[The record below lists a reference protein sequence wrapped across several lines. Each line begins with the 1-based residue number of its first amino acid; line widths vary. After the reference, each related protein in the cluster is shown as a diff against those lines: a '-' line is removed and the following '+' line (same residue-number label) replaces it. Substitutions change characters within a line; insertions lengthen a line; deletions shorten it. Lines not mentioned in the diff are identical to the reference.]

1 MNKSAFKARLISDSS
16 DEDQL
21 LQMSSLLEI
30 MYDVLI
36 RNYLNTSSF
45 PVLNK
50 QNFSELRFRLI
61 KIKCVRYRKPEDI
74 LKAMTSFIATAYHLQ
89 VPMVYILLSSPQGVD
104 LYLGLYGVDGIS
116 EDSLEDAFQT
126 LLVAL
131 PGFLPGSEIV
141 RVKEGKRQLLGMI
154 SNLQHRRIITGIP
167 SHQEIQKN
175 QLSKES
181 QVQGIEQLADSLP
194 ENFALITYAQPI
206 AGHGIRQIADRVSEW
221 HDLVHQYV
229 KVAEQL
235 SLSIQTGN
243 SFSIGK
249 TTGEQRTDSKGSVQ
263 GETTTTQPAMFDRW
277 LQGFQVFKNG
287 GERPLKQ
294 AASQTSEQETF
305 GTSFSDSTT
314 VNWQSGQT
322 DSRAI
327 TVEHTNKRA
336 HYLEELLGRL
346 HKRMDI
352 GIGLGMW
359 RTVTEIFSDKSPHAD
374 QAANV
379 LAGIISGEAGSLDS
393 IRIVNVNAETHPF
406 NAMDV
411 TLLQDHPLGRDYGG
425 ISTLLTSPEL
435 TLITRLPVHELP
447 GIIVEKLT
455 EYGRSQPLPDTHAD
469 IPLGVLIDRE
479 RVTDRQVCIS
489 TEQLQRHCFVS
500 GATGS
505 GKSNTMRHLVT
516 NLWQRDT
523 AIPFLVIEP
532 VKREYRLLKDR
543 LGDDLRVFTLGGG
556 NTDFSLNPFD
566 FESETG
572 LVPHIDLL
580 KAAFNASLGMY
591 SSMPF
596 ILEDMI
602 YRVYQL
608 LGWQLETG
616 ENPLLERAAK
626 TLGVDPSEGLKDM
639 FLPCLSDM
647 IPLVEESITKF
658 FPAITDYGGSLMGA
672 LRARLSSMTRGSKGN
687 LLNRRQSI
695 SFGELLSKP
704 CVLELWPF
712 TDNDEKAFVM
722 ALLLM
727 RLYEY
732 RQSCE
737 IKSQKTTTDDL
748 KHLLVIEEAHR
759 LLSKPLSPGEHSA
772 QSRQK
777 GVEVFADI
785 LAEIRSYGQ
794 GIVIVDQIPS
804 KLIPDVLRNTDIKIA
819 HRLVDRE
826 DRQILG
832 ATMNLDEE
840 QLQDL
845 ARTKPGQASIYFSG
859 LRKPLRVQVAE
870 SNLPEITVFSD
881 LPRILP
887 YQKTNAFEGMDSEL
901 VSKMALSR
909 PDVAIAMTVGYLS
922 VCLCA
927 GSEYLLSVRQ
937 QAIQDAQKLLC
948 LGTPESVWPALAS
961 GLHKIPELL
970 SRQGLRQDMA
980 TYLTCV
986 FASVIR
992 GWLMNEPIEKS
1003 LAQLKGENLGFGLL
1017 SVAEHLKPLD
1027 LLDLL
1032 IGIRLMGVRASFQ
1045 HEIEQSLLTMQATRK
1060 FEPLVDSLLRHALAL
1075 VMSYAIPQKA
1085 RYHLMLRHLLQY
1097 QTDNTEIQQL
1107 AGEAFVILKNFFGS
1121 KDDFKTGENH
1131 G

>member
-1 MNKSAFKARLISDSS
+1 MNELPFNAYSISEPS
-16 DEDQL
+16 DEDTTL
-21 LQMSSLLEI
+21 KIRNLLET
-30 MYDVLI
+30 MYSILV
-36 RNYLNTSSF
+36 RNYLDTSTF
-45 PVLNK
+45 PALNK
-50 QNFSELRFRLI
+50 DNISEHRFRLI
-61 KIKCVRYRKPEDI
+61 KIRCVRYRKPEDI
-74 LKAMTSFIATAYHLQ
+74 LKAMTSFIATAFHLQ
-89 VPMVYILLSSPQGVD
+89 VPLVYILLSSFQGID
-104 LYLGLYGVDGIS
+104 LYLGLYGVDDIS
-116 EDSLEDAFQT
+116 DDALEDAFQT

-131 PGFLPGSEIV
+131 PGFLPGSEII
-141 RVKEGKRQLLGMI
+141 RIKEGKRQLFGMI

-167 SHQEIQKN
+167 SYQEIQKN
-175 QLSKES
+175 QPSKES

-194 ENFALITYAQPI
+194 ENFALITYAQPV
-206 AGHGIRQIADRVSEW
+206 AGHGIRQIVDRVSEW

-235 SLSIQTGN
+235 SLSFQTSD
-243 SFSIGK
+243 SFSQGK
-249 TTGEQRTDSKGSVQ
+249 TTGEQRTYSTGSVD
-263 GETTTTQPAMFDRW
+263 GETTTTQPGMLNRW
-277 LQGFQVFKNG
+277 KQGFQVFRKG

-294 AASQTSEQETF
+294 ATSQVSEQESF
-305 GTSFSDSTT
+305 GTSSTDSTT
-314 VNWQSGQT
+314 FNWQSGQT

-327 TVEHTNKRA
+327 TVERTNKRA

-346 HKRMDI
+346 HKRMDA

-379 LAGIISGEAGSLDS
+379 LAGILSGEAGSLDS
-393 IRIVNVNAETHPF
+393 IRIVNVNADTNPF
-406 NAMDV
+406 NAIDV
-411 TLLQDHPLGRDYGG
+411 TLLPGHPLGSDYGG
-425 ISTLLTSPEL
+425 VSTLLTSQEL
-435 TLITRLPVHELP
+435 SLITRLPVHELP

-455 EYGRSQPLPDTHAD
+455 EYGRSQPVPDIQTD
-469 IPLGVLIDRE
+469 IPLGLLIDRE

-489 TEQLQRHCFVS
+489 MAQLQRHCFVS

-505 GKSNTMRHLVT
+505 GKSNTMRHIVT
-516 NLWQRDT
+516 NLWQRDPP
-523 AIPFLVIEP
+523 IPFLVIEP

-543 LGDDLRVFTLGGG
+543 LGNDLRVFTLGGG

-566 FESETG
+566 FEPETG

-626 TLGVDPSEGLKDM
+626 TLGIEPSEGLRDM

-647 IPLVEESITKF
+647 MPLVEESINKF
-658 FPAITDYGGSLMGA
+658 FPSITDYGGSLMGA

-695 SFGELLSKP
+695 SFDELLSKP

-727 RLYEY
+727 RLYEF
-732 RQSCE
+732 RQSHE
-737 IKSQKTTTDDL
+737 IRSQITTTDDL

-759 LLSKPLSPGEHSA
+759 LLSKPPASGEHSA

-804 KLIPDVLRNTDIKIA
+804 KLIPDVLRNTDVKIA

-859 LRKPLRVQVAE
+859 LRKPLRVQVTE
-870 SNLPEITVFSD
+870 SKLPEITVISD
-881 LPRILP
+881 APRMVA
-887 YQKTNAFEGMDSEL
+887 YRKTTAFGRMDKEL
-901 VSKMALSR
+901 VSKMALCR
-909 PDVAIAMTVGYLS
+909 PDVALAITVGYLS
-922 VCLCA
+922 VSLCT
-927 GSEYLLSVRQ
+927 GSEYLQSVRG
-937 QAIQDAQKLLC
+937 QAIQAAQKLLC
-948 LGTPESVWPALAS
+948 LGGPEWVWPALS
-961 GLHKIPELL
+961 TGLHQMPSCL
-970 SRQGLRQDMA
+970 SRQGVRQDMA
-980 TYLTCV
+980 TYLTCI

-992 GWLMNEPIEKS
+992 GWLMNEPITKP
-1003 LAQLKGENLGFGLL
+1003 LAQLKGENIGFGLL
-1017 SVAEHLKPLD
+1017 SVAEYQKPLD

-1032 IGIRLMGVRASFQ
+1032 IGIRLTSVRASFQ
-1045 HEIEQSLLTMQATRK
+1045 QEIEHALLAMQATRK
-1060 FEPLVDSLLRHALAL
+1060 FEPLVDSLLQHAVAL
-1075 VMSYAIPQKA
+1075 VMSHDVPHKT
-1085 RYHLMLRHLLQY
+1085 RCHLMLRHLLQF
-1097 QTDNTEIQQL
+1097 QTDKTDIQQL
-1107 AGEAFVILKNFFGS
+1107 AGEAFGILKNFFG
-1121 KDDFKTGENH
+1121 DVDHFQTGKNH